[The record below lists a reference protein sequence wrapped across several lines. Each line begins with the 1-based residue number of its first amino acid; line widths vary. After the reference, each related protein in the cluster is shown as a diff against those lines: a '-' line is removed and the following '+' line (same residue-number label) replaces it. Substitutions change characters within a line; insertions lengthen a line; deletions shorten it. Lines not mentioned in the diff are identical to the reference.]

1 MTTQEKK
8 PNTTQ
13 IASKSTETIDSGTV
27 KEKVGGIFRKSKAD
41 KTVQVA
47 ENVKLPAKTTKTAS
61 KGESNQ
67 VDSAGM
73 PKSTNFRIQGK
84 LQKKLADI
92 VAKAN
97 SNKPGKRRIR
107 SLTVIEFALDLI
119 GVEHISE
126 LRNRSLTN
134 SERLHL
140 LHRGYKFSHG
150 EVSFEEFLGK
160 VVNGQLANSKKIKQ
174 YLNDGFNGETH

>member
-1 MTTQEKK
+1 MNAQETNPSNTQVR
-8 PNTTQ
+8 
-13 IASKSTETIDSGTV
+13 SKSTGAVDKGTV
-27 KEKVGGIFRKSKAD
+27 KEKVGGIFRKSKTD
-41 KTVQVA
+41 KTGDANESVQ
-47 ENVKLPAKTTKTAS
+47 LS
-61 KGESNQ
+61 S
-67 VDSAGM
+67 
-73 PKSTNFRIQGK
+73 KSTQTTSKNESDQADSGEIVKSTTFRIQGR
-84 LQKKLADI
+84 LQKKLTDI

-97 SNKPGKRRIR
+97 TNKPGKKKIR
-107 SLTVIEFALDLI
+107 SLMVIEFALDLI

-126 LRNRSLTN
+126 LRSKSLTN

-150 EVSFEEFLGK
+150 EVSFEDFLGK